1 MKLSSCGVTRRLGCA
16 CRNFKA
22 PWQCCWATKQLLIKP
37 VAPTADALR
46 QREGR
51 RNTRQQQRDG
61 QTALARYTN
70 TNQRAECDSTPD
82 AEATL
87 PNLNNCAWVVAKQ
100 LPVGNHVIQPR
111 TDNARRNC
119 PHGNCAHVVGGA
131 DASLNKSFSAEP
143 HCSNNSERD
152 HCPVGIKCERA
163 KIQTAA

>member
-1 MKLSSCGVTRRLGCA
+1 M
-16 CRNFKA
+16 
-22 PWQCCWATKQLLIKP
+22 IKP

-51 RNTRQQQRDG
+51 RNTRQQQTNG
-61 QTALARYTN
+61 QTALTRDTDAD
-70 TNQRAECDSTPD
+70 QRAECDSAPD
-82 AEATL
+82 AEAAL
-87 PNLNNCAWVVAKQ
+87 PNLHNCAQVVAKQ

-111 TDNARRNC
+111 TDNARRNR

-131 DASLNKSFSAEP
+131 DASLDKSFSAEP
-143 HCSNNSERD
+143 HCSNNSECD